1 MIFEKEV
8 FTKLIS
14 LFSRYFQFC
23 IQTTR
28 DPAQQVMLH
37 QTVNSSATSGQKEH
51 HAGDDGG
58 PAGGV
63 DDLHQDDGQDL
74 LRPLQLW

>member
-1 MIFEKEV
+1 
-8 FTKLIS
+8 
-14 LFSRYFQFC
+14 
-23 IQTTR
+23 
-28 DPAQQVMLH
+28 MLH
-37 QTVNSSATSGQKEH
+37 LTAKSSSTSGEKKH

-58 PAGGV
+58 LAGGV